1 MATALDVL
9 LPGGLW
15 VGGER
20 RRDAA
25 LRPLT
30 GEDEAFMLDDATSG
44 RTPAHR
50 VTALLERCLV
60 RLGPHEPVDADA
72 VRELGAGDRQALLLH
87 LRRLTFGDRLECVLT
102 CPFCGEDLDLDLRVE
117 DLLVAPYPERPLELD
132 AEIDGVRVRFRL
144 PTGADEEA
152 AAAVAEEDAESAV
165 AALLERCVA
174 RPPAISGE
182 LAEALGELMGDL
194 DPQADI
200 VLELTCAA
208 CGETASV
215 PFDAGDY
222 VAREIGDD
230 RDALLREIHLLAL
243 HYGWQESELVA
254 MTTTRRRRYV
264 NHLVE
269 ALAQ

>member
-1 MATALDVL
+1 VATALDVL

-25 LRPLT
+25 LRPLN
-30 GEDEAFMLDDATSG
+30 GEDEAFMLDESSALA
-44 RTPAHR
+44 PALR

-60 RLGPHEPVDADA
+60 RLGPHEPVGADA

-87 LRRLTFGDRLECVLT
+87 LRRLTFGERLECVLA
-102 CPFCGEDLDLDLRVE
+102 CPACEEELDLDLRVE
-117 DLLVAPYPERPLELD
+117 DLLVAPYPDRPPELD
-132 AEIDGVRVRFRL
+132 AELAGVPVRFRL

-152 AAAVAEEDAESAV
+152 AAVAAEEDAASAV
-165 AALLERCVA
+165 ASVLERCVNE
-174 RPPAISGE
+174 PATVSGE
-182 LAEALGELMGDL
+182 VAEAIGELMGEL
-194 DPQADI
+194 DPQADL

-215 PFDAGDY
+215 PFDAGDFF
-222 VAREIGDD
+222 AREIGAD

-254 MTTTRRRRYV
+254 MTTSRRRRYV
-264 NHLVE
+264 AHLVE
-269 ALAQ
+269 ALAP

>member
-1 MATALDVL
+1 MATALEVV

-15 VGGER
+15 VDGER
-20 RRDAA
+20 SRDAV
-25 LRPLT
+25 LRPLN
-30 GEDEAFMLDDATSG
+30 GEDEAFMLDASAG
-44 RTPAHR
+44 LRPAHR

-60 RLGPHEPVDADA
+60 RLGPYEPVDAGT

-87 LRRLTFGDRLECVLT
+87 LRRLTFGERLECVLA
-102 CPFCGEDLDLDLRVE
+102 CPACDEELDLDLRVE
-117 DLLVAPYPERPLELD
+117 DLLVAPYPERPPELD
-132 AEIDGVRVRFRL
+132 AELYGVRVLFRL

-152 AAAVAEEDAESAV
+152 AAVAAEADAESAV
-165 AALLERCVA
+165 AAVLERCVTGSVA
-174 RPPAISGE
+174 GE
-182 LAEALGELMGDL
+182 VAEALGELMGEL

-222 VAREIGDD
+222 VEREIGGD

-243 HYGWQESELVA
+243 HYGWQESELLA

-264 NHLVE
+264 AHLVE
-269 ALAQ
+269 ALAL

>member
-30 GEDEAFMLDDATSG
+30 GEDEAFMLDESSG

-60 RLGPHEPVDADA
+60 RLGPHEPVGADA

-102 CPFCGEDLDLDLRVE
+102 CPACGEDLDLDLRVD
-117 DLLVAPYPERPLELD
+117 DLLVAPYPERPPELD
-132 AEIDGVRVRFRL
+132 AELGGVRVRFRL

-152 AAAVAEEDAESAV
+152 AAVVAEADAESAV
-165 AALLERCVA
+165 ASLLERCVS
-174 RPPAISGE
+174 RPEAVSSE
-182 LAEALGELMGDL
+182 VAEALGELMGEL
-194 DPQADI
+194 DAQANI
-200 VLELTCAA
+200 VLELECAE
-208 CGETASV
+208 CGGTASV
-215 PFDAGDY
+215 PFDAGDF
-222 VAREIGDD
+222 VAREIGED

-254 MTTTRRRRYV
+254 MATTRRRRYV